1 MLVLYVIIYALA
13 EELAKPMMYANVTT
27 TGVLD
32 LHTKGFVYFLT

>member
-1 MLVLYVIIYALA
+1 MSVLYVIIYVLA
-13 EELAKPMMYANVTT
+13 EELAKPMTFANVTT